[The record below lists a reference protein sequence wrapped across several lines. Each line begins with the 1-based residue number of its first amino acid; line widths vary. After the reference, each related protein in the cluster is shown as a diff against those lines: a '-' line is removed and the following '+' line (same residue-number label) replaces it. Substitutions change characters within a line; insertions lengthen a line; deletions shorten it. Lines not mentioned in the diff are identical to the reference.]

1 MARGGGDSVIRP
13 WGDHFDL
20 FIFFFFF
27 WVFKKRSPDVHY
39 ARYDSCTSAAPSNE
53 SIMEVPKTIPRRR
66 HLAADSYAV
75 VIVVAG

>member
-1 MARGGGDSVIRP
+1 MERGGGDSVIRP
-13 WGDHFDL
+13 WGDHFYL
-20 FIFFFFF
+20 LSFSSFLI
-27 WVFKKRSPDVHY
+27 FKKRSPYVHY